1 MFAPVFERASETHPD
16 LVFAKVDTEA
26 QQELAGALQIMSIP
40 TLMIF
45 REGVLLFA
53 QPGALQEPML
63 EELIG
68 KVAELDMEDVQRQV
82 AEHAS

>member
-1 MFAPVFERASETHPD
+1 MFAPVFESASEAHPE

-26 QQELAGALQIMSIP
+26 QQELAGGLGIMSIP

-53 QPGALQEPML
+53 QPGALQGPML

-68 KVAELDMEDVQRQV
+68 KVAELDMGDVHRQV
-82 AEHAS
+82 AEQAS